1 MVSSVY
7 LIEVT
12 LAVIHEYERKV
23 CCSGDG
29 GALAISNGIDTPTN
43 NQYCCYD
50 PLHYFSPNCPT
61 AALPVEYRAW
71 SFNSSIII
79 SNSTF
84 LRNTASCKTCSGG
97 AIAIQPGGDVSIINC
112 TIANNSATF
121 FGGGVFIGGILG
133 TSGLAPSCSLTLQ
146 GSRIVANSNSRSGGQ
161 LYNSC
166 GGSID
171 LSGTTF
177 ELLNTV
183 LEVRV
188 HFCFDV

>member
-1 MVSSVY
+1 MAY
-7 LIEVT
+7 
-12 LAVIHEYERKV
+12 
-23 CCSGDG
+23 CSGDG
-29 GALAISNGIDTPTN
+29 GALSISNGIDTPANT
-43 NQYCCYD
+43 QYCCYN
-50 PLHYFSPNCPT
+50 PTKQACPNSVASP
-61 AALPVEYRAW
+61 AQYRAW

-112 TIANNSATF
+112 TIANNSAPF
-121 FGGGVFIGGILG
+121 FGGGVFIGGPSPG
-133 TSGLAPSCSLTLQ
+133 YASCSLNLT
-146 GSRIVANSNSRSGGQ
+146 GSVFESNSNSRSGGQ
-161 LYNSC
+161 LYSSC

-171 LSGTTF
+171 FSGTTF

-188 HFCFDV
+188 HSCFQVFM